1 MYTPFRSVYISNF
14 FALHPD
20 IPDDAQY
27 RKEMDPARFS
37 AIKSQMFQSQKVIV
51 LMCRQLFTHL
61 DLPDHD
67 RQEFLDLIQMDDD
80 ETARVYVSAQL
91 NAKVGKKTTSIGLP
105 TKAFEWLTRG
115 GMSFETI
122 NATREAAQQIDDPVY
137 VALLDEIVNQEP
149 LLAERVE
156 KSRQYLYTFLAR
168 QVKTI
173 ANKVRARVE
182 HMEKKLWEWN
192 LLRESKLRKK
202 DAQTRFRI
210 QLLEELNAIHAN
222 ENACAHPF
230 IFIDTYL
237 SPPYRRLTTVL
248 GDVEAHHRHPRYGY
262 GWFIFT
268 IGTSNF
274 LT

>member
-1 MYTPFRSVYISNF
+1 MDDVKTARAYIS
-14 FALHPD
+14 
-20 IPDDAQY
+20 
-27 RKEMDPARFS
+27 
-37 AIKSQMFQSQKVIV
+37 V
-51 LMCRQLFTHL
+51 
-61 DLPDHD
+61 
-67 RQEFLDLIQMDDD
+67 
-80 ETARVYVSAQL
+80 QL

-105 TKAFEWLTRG
+105 TKAFEWLTRR

-122 NATREAAQQIDDPVY
+122 NATREAAQHIDDPVY
-137 VALLDEIVNQEP
+137 VADLDEIVNQEP
-149 LLAERVE
+149 LLAEHVE
-156 KSRQYLYTFLAR
+156 KSRQYLYTFLAG

-182 HMEKKLWEWN
+182 HMEKNTWEWN

-237 SPPYRRLTTVL
+237 PPPYVEGSLPFL
-248 GDVEAHHRHPRYGY
+248 GM
-262 GWFIFT
+262 
-268 IGTSNF
+268 
-274 LT
+274 